1 MLKKLK
7 YAKLSEKENLKDIL
21 SYLKS
26 NQQKFNRIQ
35 IKKKE
40 KTMKVKKIQTIKVK
54 NKKI

>member
-26 NQQKFNRIQ
+26 NQQKFNCIQ